1 MQIDYNLLKTLL
13 DGKKKSFLTI
23 FYLLETYLK
32 QNKKEKWIKG
42 LKDVG
47 VNRGDTRLP
56 RIAMLFTKIL

>member
-32 QNKKEKWIKG
+32 QNKKEK
-42 LKDVG
+42 
-47 VNRGDTRLP
+47 
-56 RIAMLFTKIL
+56 